1 MPESTW
7 HPKASNYI
15 MPRENI
21 DSLNRTREFLR
32 TLLDP
37 KKTPRIPKAIR
48 EEASSCL
55 HHYPFE
61 CHSDAILCGLMHY
74 YKMQG
79 VLEMFDSME
88 DSEDCLLSEF
98 ELVAKEKVSD
108 KKMVDVQIDLTDE
121 EFLLIARAAH
131 RERISLGGWV
141 NLVLTEVLTGDME
154 SPQGEQNE

>member
-1 MPESTW
+1 MT
-7 HPKASNYI
+7 
-15 MPRENI
+15 MPRESI
-21 DSLNRTREFLR
+21 DSLNRTRTFLR

-37 KKTPRIPKAIR
+37 KKTPRVPRAIR
-48 EEASSCL
+48 DEASSCL
-55 HHYPFE
+55 RHYPFE
-61 CHSDAILCGLMHY
+61 CHSDAILCGLTHY

-88 DSEDCLLSEF
+88 GRGSEDCLLSEF

-131 RERISLGGWV
+131 RERISLDGWV

-154 SPQGEQNE
+154 SLQGEQNE